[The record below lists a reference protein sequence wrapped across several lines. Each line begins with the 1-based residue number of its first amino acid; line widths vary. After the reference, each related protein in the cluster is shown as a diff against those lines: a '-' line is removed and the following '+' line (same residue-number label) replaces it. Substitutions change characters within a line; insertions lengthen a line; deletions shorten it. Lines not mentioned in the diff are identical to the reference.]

1 MKRSLVV
8 LLLVLTVA
16 LSLAACGG
24 GQVEEAA
31 PAAEAG
37 GSGQTETTAPAGEAG
52 SAEADGL
59 LADILARG
67 VVRVST
73 DPNYEP
79 QSFLDENGEFV
90 GFDVD
95 VAREIAERLG
105 VEVEFVTPDWD
116 IITAGN
122 WGGQWDMSVGS
133 MTVTTAR
140 QEVLNFAEPAYY
152 YTPAQFAAADG
163 SGIETLE
170 DLNDQAICVGL
181 STTYETWLSGNAAD
195 LGLPAESFYAEP
207 PTDVTVV
214 PLATD
219 AECPQA
225 IQAGRQEFQ
234 AFLTSNTVVQAA
246 IDGGVTVHRVGS
258 PVFSENLAVAFDKN
272 SELDNAS
279 AVQRVSEIIQ
289 EMHDDGT
296 LRELSMKWF
305 SEDLTASPTQ

>member
-1 MKRSLVV
+1 MKRISLV
-8 LLLVLTVA
+8 LLLLLA
-16 LSLAACGG
+16 CLALAACGG
-24 GQVEEAA
+24 AAEEPEAA
-31 PAAEAG
+31 GEQAG
-37 GSGQTETTAPAGEAG
+37 
-52 SAEADGL
+52 DGL
-59 LADILARG
+59 LGDIMERG
-67 VVRVST
+67 VIRVST

-95 VAREIAERLG
+95 VAREIASRLG

-140 QEVLNFAEPAYY
+140 QEVLDFASPAYY

-163 SGIETLE
+163 SGIEALE
-170 DLNDQAICVGL
+170 DLAGQAVCVGV

-207 PTDVTVV
+207 PADVTIV

-225 IQAGRQEFQ
+225 IQAGRQEFL

-246 IDGGVTVHRVGS
+246 IAGGLPIHPVGS
-258 PVFSENLAVAFDKN
+258 AVFSENLAAAFDK
-272 SELDNAS
+272 SGELDNAS
-279 AVQRVSEIIQ
+279 AVQRVGEIIQ
-289 EMHDDGT
+289 AMHDDGT

-305 SEDLTASPTQ
+305 DADLTAGPSQ